1 MQFFFCL
8 FEWTLYC
15 KHIVTITAVA
25 DWQINIVMSDCHKL
39 FLNWHMIRFEMCHM
53 DYNNT
58 IVKVVFLVIF
68 MPFICWQTENIIISV
83 TTQTNDLLH
92 TSIKLFIFLPDY
104 NPMGHKCHHV
114 LHHLIISRLLVPT
127 WRFLMSLQMLET
139 QQILLEVRVRKMR
152 SKGRVIWYM
161 MLGNSCVISFSVVE
175 IWSHFLSLSIL
186 SWKPFPMYNLCK
198 IVLKFM
204 HVSNLYTRILPY
216 RNLKKW
222 MPNNCL

>member
-1 MQFFFCL
+1 
-8 FEWTLYC
+8 
-15 KHIVTITAVA
+15 
-25 DWQINIVMSDCHKL
+25 
-39 FLNWHMIRFEMCHM
+39 
-53 DYNNT
+53 
-58 IVKVVFLVIF
+58 

-152 SKGRVIWYM
+152 SKGKGHMVYDAREQLCYKFFCSRNMV
-161 MLGNSCVISFSVVE
+161 SFPLSVYPVLE
-175 IWSHFLSLSIL
+175 ALSHVQSVQDCFKIYACIKSLYQNCPL
-186 SWKPFPMYNLCK
+186 Q
-198 IVLKFM
+198 KFKEM
-204 HVSNLYTRILPY
+204 NA
-216 RNLKKW
+216 K
-222 MPNNCL
+222 